1 MNVLKKI
8 ITEKDHAGIQ
18 FLKYVTCG
26 GFALTVDMLV
36 AFLIAWLWLPALK
49 GTELFVKLFHV
60 QCTDVPEG
68 TRTVNFIIG
77 SVIAFL
83 ISNLVAYILNVR
95 FVFKA
100 GKHSRLKEIGLFY
113 AVSGI
118 SIGIGVA
125 LGALVVW
132 LNFSYD
138 WSYVTKA
145 LSAMMINYTVRKH
158 FIFHG

>member
-1 MNVLKKI
+1 MEVIKKF
-8 ITEKDHAGIQ
+8 ITNKDHAGVQ
-18 FLKYVTCG
+18 FFKYAACG
-26 GFALTVDMLV
+26 CFALTVDMLV

-49 GTELFVKLFHV
+49 GTELFVKLFHA
-60 QCTDVPEG
+60 QCADVPEE

-77 SVIAFL
+77 SVIAFA
-83 ISNLVAYILNVR
+83 ISNLVAYILNVL

-145 LSAMMINYTVRKH
+145 LSAAMINYAVRKF
-158 FIFHG
+158 FIFQG

>member
-1 MNVLKKI
+1 MNILKQF
-8 ITEKDHAGIQ
+8 ITNKDHTGIQ
-18 FLKYVTCG
+18 FFKYAACG
-26 GFALTVDMLV
+26 CFALTVDMLV
-36 AFLIAWLWLPALK
+36 SFLIAWLWLRALK

-60 QCTDVPEG
+60 QCTAVPEE
-68 TRTVNFIIG
+68 TRTFNFIIG
-77 SVIAFL
+77 SIIAFV
-83 ISNLVAYILNVR
+83 ISNLVAYILNVL

-113 AVSGI
+113 AVSGV

-132 LNFSYD
+132 MNFSYD

-145 LSAMMINYTVRKH
+145 LSAAMINYVVRKKI
-158 FIFHG
+158 IFKG